1 MPMVKN
7 LENVHQELMDIARQS
22 SRLSYTKYTSDDVE
36 KLQNRLRNIDSQYNE
51 GRFSD
56 MTSCSDGG
64 CYEEEGQAQV
74 SDELEK
80 VHKTLHVMLSR
91 ID

>member
-22 SRLSYTKYTSDDVE
+22 NKLSYTKYSFDDVE
-36 KLQNRLRNIDSQYNE
+36 KLQNRLRLIDSQYNE
-51 GRFSD
+51 ARFRD
-56 MTSCSDGG
+56 MTSDNG

-74 SDELEK
+74 SDELVK
-80 VHKTLHVMLSR
+80 VHKTLHIMLTR
-91 ID
+91 IDN